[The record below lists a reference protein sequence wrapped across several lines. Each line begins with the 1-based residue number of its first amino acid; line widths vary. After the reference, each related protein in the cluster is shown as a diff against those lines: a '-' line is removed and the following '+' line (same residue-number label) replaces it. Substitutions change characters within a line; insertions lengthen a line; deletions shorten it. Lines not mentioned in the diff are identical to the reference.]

1 MHIQSHTLI
10 CTKNKK
16 IETKNINDVYVNKQH
31 PAYVSFYTYTQ
42 HTLFTHTTEYIIIHT
57 YTHINYIYMCTIAIT
72 KIITRRELTSWK
84 RELQEVMTD
93 RRGRVSVDFREEGE
107 EK

>member
-1 MHIQSHTLI
+1 
-10 CTKNKK
+10 
-16 IETKNINDVYVNKQH
+16 
-31 PAYVSFYTYTQ
+31 
-42 HTLFTHTTEYIIIHT
+42 
-57 YTHINYIYMCTIAIT
+57 MCTIAIT

-107 EK
+107 EKERKLSKVRSNMK

>member
-57 YTHINYIYMCTIAIT
+57 Y
-72 KIITRRELTSWK
+72 
-84 RELQEVMTD
+84 
-93 RRGRVSVDFREEGE
+93 
-107 EK
+107 